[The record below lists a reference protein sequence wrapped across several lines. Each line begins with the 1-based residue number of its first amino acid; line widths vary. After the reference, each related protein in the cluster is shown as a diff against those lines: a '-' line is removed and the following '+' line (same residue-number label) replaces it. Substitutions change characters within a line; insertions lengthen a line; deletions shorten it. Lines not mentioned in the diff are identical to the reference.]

1 MSQFPTPHMQPRL
14 GPTQPLTP
22 PTGGIEPMPIGM
34 SPSPIPQGPNRGPA
48 PLPPAPMGGSPL
60 PGSGGGGGF
69 PMGSTMHQ
77 SPQMYP
83 GMNRGGQQP
92 QGHAYGIAG
101 GPPPQMN
108 GRARLAPRGSDI
120 YAQALQRVL
129 G

>member
-1 MSQFPTPHMQPRL
+1 MARSSMHPDHHQV
-14 GPTQPLTP
+14 P
-22 PTGGIEPMPIGM
+22 PTGGIEPMPIGQV
-34 SPSPIPQGPNRGPA
+34 PSPIPMGPNRGPIPQ
-48 PLPPAPMGGSPL
+48 PLPPAPLGGSPL

-77 SPQMYP
+77 APQMYP

-101 GPPPQMN
+101 GLPPQSN